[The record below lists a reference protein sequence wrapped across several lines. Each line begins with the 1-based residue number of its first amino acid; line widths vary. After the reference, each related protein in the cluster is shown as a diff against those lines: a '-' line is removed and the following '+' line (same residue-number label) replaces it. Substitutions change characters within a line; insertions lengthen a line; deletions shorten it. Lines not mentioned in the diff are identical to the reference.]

1 MSYKPPTTLRGKKE
15 EPEPLPL
22 VTRQAFDL
30 RAAEKKKV
38 TGYVVPSQRPAETP
52 TSFDEV
58 FPELTTGS
66 PTTPVAKLSSA
77 WSSGKTFT
85 EKLKDASLNSEVN
98 TIELPPQNPRY
109 RVRVVDMPNPPGG
122 EMEDDHP
129 TIVFLEKIHALR
141 AARLE
146 RDRLKAI
153 ELRKM
158 NDDEWE
164 DDSQNDSVDYDDYL
178 SETYPEP
185 DDSDEDGDYVD
196 DD

>member
-1 MSYKPPTTLRGKKE
+1 MSYKPPTTLRGKKA

-22 VTRQAFDL
+22 ISRQAFDL
-30 RAAEKKKV
+30 LAAEKAKV
-38 TGYVVPSQRPAETP
+38 TAYVAPSQRQAETP

-58 FPELTTGS
+58 FPELAKPS
-66 PTTPVAKLSSA
+66 TPVAKPSSA

-98 TIELPPQNPRY
+98 TIEPPPQNPRY

-158 NDDEWE
+158 NEDEWE

-178 SETYPEP
+178 SEEYPEP
-185 DDSDEDGDYVD
+185 DDSDEEGNYVD
-196 DD
+196 DE